1 MNKDNTSIQ
10 GFLNIVAT
18 VSAMNLGNEFIPE
31 MHNKTITK
39 DGVVDE
45 QCKTCR
51 YKDLI
56 TPDEGLWC
64 YMFKDKPEP
73 TCGAH
78 KPLRKK

>member
-1 MNKDNTSIQ
+1 MNKDKTFLQ
-10 GFLNIVAT
+10 GFLNIVAV
-18 VSAMNLGNEFIPE
+18 VSAMNLKDEFIPE
-31 MHNKTITK
+31 TRMSVTK
-39 DGVVDE
+39 DGKVDE